1 MPRLATPLDFM
12 RGTEAMKL
20 ALVAAATMAVTAF
33 QPVDDTVKVGSH
45 PKYVFSNP
53 MVNNLGV
60 KSLADLEGRPVLV
73 EFWGTH

>member
-1 MPRLATPLDFM
+1 M
-12 RGTEAMKL
+12 RF
-20 ALVAAATMAVTAF
+20 ALVAAATLAMSAAATA
-33 QPVDDTVKVGSH
+33 QETVKVGSH
-45 PKYVFSNP
+45 PKYTFQNP

>member
-1 MPRLATPLDFM
+1 M
-12 RGTEAMKL
+12 RL
-20 ALVAAATMAVTAF
+20 ALVAAATLAMSAAATA
-33 QPVDDTVKVGSH
+33 QEVVKVGSH
-45 PKYVFSNP
+45 PKYAFSNP